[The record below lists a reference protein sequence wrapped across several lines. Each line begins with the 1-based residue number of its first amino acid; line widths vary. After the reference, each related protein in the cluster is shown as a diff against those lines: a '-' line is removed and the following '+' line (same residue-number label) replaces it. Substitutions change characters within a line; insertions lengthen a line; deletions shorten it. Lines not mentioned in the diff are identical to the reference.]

1 MADQVEGRN
10 AVLEAVRSGRAQKVY
25 LSHAASGKTID
36 EIQILCREIKIP
48 LIRLANTEIVKMA
61 KTDKHQGVLAQTKE
75 LPQRTL
81 EEIIRLKEPLVVVL
95 DHIQDPHNL
104 GAILRTAEAANV
116 DAVII
121 PENRSVSIGPGTIK
135 ASAGAI
141 EYVPLI
147 KVTNI
152 AQTIEKLKKGNIWV
166 VGTADRADKLYTDID
181 FRGRLAIVIGSE
193 GEGISR
199 LVKEK
204 CDFLAKIPM
213 YGKISSLNASVATGI
228 ILYEALRQRDLRG

>member
-1 MADQVEGRN
+1 MAGQVEGRN

-25 LSHAASGKTID
+25 LSHAASGKTIT
-36 EIQILCREIKIP
+36 EIQLLCQDLKVP
-48 LIRLANTEIVKMA
+48 LVKLANTEIIKMA
-61 KTDKHQGVLAQTKE
+61 KTDKHQGILAQTKD
-75 LPQRTL
+75 LPHKTL
-81 EEIIRLKEPLVVVL
+81 EDIIILNEPLVIVL
-95 DHIQDPHNL
+95 DHLQDPHNL

-116 DAVII
+116 DAVIV
-121 PENRSVSIGPGTIK
+121 PADRSVSIGPGTIK

-147 KVTNI
+147 TVTNI
-152 AQTIEKLKKGNIWV
+152 AKTIDKLKEGNIWV
-166 VGTADRADKLYTDID
+166 VGTADSAEKIYTEID
-181 FRGRLAIVIGSE
+181 LRGRLAIVIGSE

-213 YGKISSLNASVATGI
+213 HGKISSLNASVATGI
-228 ILYEALRQRDLRG
+228 ILYEALRQRDLKG